1 MVQTSEGRVG
11 RDATDGLNS
20 TLDVAT
26 GQPRGAPMKHGG
38 RVLGALFDKAEARML
53 SLGFIQLYVLVI
65 VRLARR
71 ELVWINVT
79 AHPTAEW
86 IAQQLTEAFP
96 WNEVP
101 RYLIR
106 DRDAVYGAAVTR
118 RLRAIGIRDKPIAP
132 GSPWQNGYAERLI
145 GTIRREC
152 LDHMIAFGEVHLRRI
167 LGKYVAYYNESRIHR
182 SLNKDAPFSRAI
194 EHLGVITSR
203 PVLGRLLHQ
212 YCRI

>member
-1 MVQTSEGRVG
+1 MVQTSEVRVG

-118 RLRAIGIRDKPIAP
+118 RLRVRKIITILNFMVRNNTVAHPKATRVLPRVSGKASAANTTIRYAPPAIMPIA
-132 GSPWQNGYAERLI
+132 SPSGIVL
-145 GTIRREC
+145 
-152 LDHMIAFGEVHLRRI
+152 LR
-167 LGKYVAYYNESRIHR
+167 
-182 SLNKDAPFSRAI
+182 
-194 EHLGVITSR
+194 
-203 PVLGRLLHQ
+203 
-212 YCRI
+212 